1 MNKYLLDVYNP
12 FKVEF
17 LYGKG
22 STLFDKKGN
31 DYIDFTSGIGVSCL
45 GHGNKKLVETISK
58 QAKKFLH
65 LSNIYPINTQEE
77 CAKKVAALSG
87 YKNMQGFF
95 CNSGAE
101 ANETAIKFI
110 RKYAKSKGI
119 KKHNTITLENSFHGR
134 TIATLNATGQ
144 KDKQLGFEPFP
155 NEFIYAKNLEDTK
168 NKIDKNSVAVM
179 IELVQGEGGVKA
191 FDKKE
196 LQALNK
202 YLKEKGVL
210 FVIDEIQT
218 GIYRTGEFLASN
230 YFELKPDIITM
241 AKGLA
246 GGLPIGL
253 MMTNKKNIFK
263 KGDHGSTFGG
273 NPLCT
278 KTAVEVLNIL
288 EEKYKAKKIQ
298 NTICIFQKELE
309 KILKKN
315 KKLFSSK
322 TGVGLMLGLK
332 LKEERKLQVLIET
345 CLKNQVLVLKSGKD
359 IVRFLPALNISK
371 KEIKLGFKR
380 FQKSLDELK

>member
-119 KKHNTITLENSFHGR
+119 KKHNIITLENSFHGR

-298 NTICIFQKELE
+298 NTICIFQKSL
-309 KILKKN
+309 
-315 KKLFSSK
+315 
-322 TGVGLMLGLK
+322 
-332 LKEERKLQVLIET
+332 
-345 CLKNQVLVLKSGKD
+345 
-359 IVRFLPALNISK
+359 
-371 KEIKLGFKR
+371 KR
-380 FQKSLDELK
+380 F

>member
-1 MNKYLLDVYNP
+1 MSKHLLDIYNP

-17 LYGKG
+17 LYAKG
-22 STLFDKKGN
+22 STLFDKKGK
-31 DYIDFTSGIGVSCL
+31 DYIDFTSGIGVNCL
-45 GHGNKKLVETISK
+45 GHGNKKLVKTIAN
-58 QAKKFLH
+58 QAKKIIH
-65 LSNIYPINTQEE
+65 VSNIYPIKTQEE
-77 CAKKVAALSG
+77 CAKKVALLSG

-110 RKYAKSKGI
+110 RKYAKCKGI
-119 KKHNTITLENSFHGR
+119 KKHNIITLENSFHGR
-134 TIATLNATGQ
+134 TLATLNATGQ

-155 NEFIYAKNLEDTK
+155 NEFIYAKDVQDIK

-179 IELVQGEGGVKA
+179 LELIQGEGGIKA

-196 LQALNK
+196 LQTLNQ
-202 YLKEKGVL
+202 YLQEKGVL

-218 GIYRTGEFLASN
+218 GVYRTGEFLASN
-230 YFELKPDIITM
+230 FFELKPDIITM

-253 MMTNKKNIFK
+253 MMTKKINIFE

-278 KTAVEVLNIL
+278 TTAVEVLTIL
-288 EEKYKAKKIQ
+288 EKRYKTKKIA
-298 NTICIFQKELE
+298 NTICLFQKKLE
-309 KILKKN
+309 KIFKTN
-315 KKLFSSK
+315 NELFSSK
-322 TGVGLMLGLK
+322 SGVGLMLGLK
-332 LKEERKLQVLIET
+332 LKEEEKLQSLLEV

-359 IVRFLPALNISK
+359 IIRFLPALNISR
-371 KEIKLGFKR
+371 KEINLGFKR
-380 FQKSLDELK
+380 FQKALDELK